1 MTYTEA
7 LERKSEMLKKNVENW
22 ILKENRSGLSQQEAF
37 IYRHMIKELHQNKQE
52 LHTAREEEWHHETS
66 EPVNSEMGKVSI
78 AKAHSM
84 S

>member
-1 MTYTEA
+1 LNYTEA

-37 IYRHMIKELHQNKQE
+37 IYRNMIKELHQNKHE
-52 LHTAREEEWHHETS
+52 LHTVREEEWHSETS
-66 EPVNSEMGKVSI
+66 ESSHSEPATLSA
-78 AKAHSM
+78 AKPYSM